1 MPTPEL
7 LIKHATTLIKIFPNS
22 GEGNLVLNL
31 DSNQLQLLLSHCF
44 VTTSVFLGLLQIQIK
59 ITVRRAGL
67 SSLNAL

>member
-1 MPTPEL
+1 MLTPEIL
-7 LIKHATTLIKIFPNS
+7 LKCATTLIKVFPTS
-22 GEGNLVLNL
+22 GEGKLVLQL

-44 VTTSVFLGLLQIQIK
+44 VTTSVFLGLLQMEIK